1 MRLATAAPAAM
12 GVDPAALARTL
23 TELAAQGTELHGIVV
38 LRHGRVIMSGEA
50 DPWTP
55 DQIRLVYSLSKT
67 FCSAAVGIAVDQGC
81 FGYEDRVVD
90 LLADQVDDRVGE
102 LARQIRVRD
111 LLAMASGHE
120 QDLIMDIGQRGL
132 AEADLGWFL
141 RIEPTGIPGRT
152 FCYNQLCTW
161 TLSRLVAR
169 YAGADVLELL
179 TRHVFG
185 PLQVD
190 SGYWARDCDGLP
202 LGFSGLHIST
212 ATVAAFF
219 QLLADGGI
227 HHGVRLLPAAWISE
241 HSRTQVETLP
251 AGAAGDP
258 VGDWALGYGWQVWRS
273 RHGYRGD
280 GAFGQYGMVLP
291 EQDLVVAITSWSPD
305 LQVTMDV
312 IWSELLPGVD
322 REPTPG
328 GDQELAQ
335 ALAGLKVPTAGT
347 GWPEQPATAGW
358 SGSDN
363 HGNHLSLTADAD
375 QASLDWTDDTGARH
389 QLVAGPDT
397 WLPGRLAWDERWL
410 AVATSAGYG
419 PDGWRLR
426 MAILHTPHLVT
437 WTLPTGSCQATI
449 AWSEEPLGWQRIHQ
463 LAQPFPLDNG
473 I

>member
-185 PLQVD
+185 PLRVD
-190 SGYWARDCDGLP
+190 SGYWARDCDGL
-202 LGFSGLHIST
+202 LR
-212 ATVAAFF
+212 AAHQHRYRCRF
-219 QLLADGGI
+219 
-227 HHGVRLLPAAWISE
+227 LPAPGRRRHPPRRSAAA
-241 HSRTQVETLP
+241 RGLDQRALP
-251 AGAAGDP
+251 D
-258 VGDWALGYGWQVWRS
+258 
-273 RHGYRGD
+273 
-280 GAFGQYGMVLP
+280 
-291 EQDLVVAITSWSPD
+291 
-305 LQVTMDV
+305 
-312 IWSELLPGVD
+312 
-322 REPTPG
+322 PG
-328 GDQELAQ
+328 GDPARWRGRGPCRGLGAGLR
-335 ALAGLKVPTAGT
+335 LAGL
-347 GWPEQPATAGW
+347 
-358 SGSDN
+358 
-363 HGNHLSLTADAD
+363 
-375 QASLDWTDDTGARH
+375 
-389 QLVAGPDT
+389 
-397 WLPGRLAWDERWL
+397 
-410 AVATSAGYG
+410 AVAA
-419 PDGWRLR
+419 RLPR
-426 MAILHTPHLVT
+426 
-437 WTLPTGSCQATI
+437 
-449 AWSEEPLGWQRIHQ
+449 
-463 LAQPFPLDNG
+463 
-473 I
+473 